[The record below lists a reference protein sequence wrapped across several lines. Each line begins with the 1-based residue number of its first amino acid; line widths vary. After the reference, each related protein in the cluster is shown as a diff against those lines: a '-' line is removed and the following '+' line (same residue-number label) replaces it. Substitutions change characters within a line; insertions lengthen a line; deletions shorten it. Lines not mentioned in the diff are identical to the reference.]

1 MYQNNGNP
9 YQQYQNQNCISPNQ
23 VAQATHSQ
31 LYAQQMTPE
40 QLQRTQV
47 LNFDDFK
54 ATARIEKI
62 SSKKPAA
69 VLAFLG
75 VFLILLGVF
84 FPTIESLSGEGI
96 DDGYQEYRED
106 GQNTAVT
113 STKKDEIKCVLQK
126 LNNENGTDEII
137 TVNYVF
143 LDKVLK
149 TYTKEYL
156 LKQSESVTET
166 PGELG
171 NYLVALE
178 PYLAKE
184 VTGFTMTLQQIT
196 NGSITTSKIDY
207 DTLDYNAIP
216 LEFQS
221 NYRFDVPFQ
230 STATMEEVKA
240 GLIALGYTCE

>member
-1 MYQNNGNP
+1 M
-9 YQQYQNQNCISPNQ
+9 NQNISPNQ
-23 VAQATHSQ
+23 VAQVTQ
-31 LYAQQMTPE
+31 RQQYAQVMTPE

-69 VLAFLG
+69 VLALLG

-84 FPTIESLSGEGI
+84 FPTIETLTGEGI
-96 DDGYQEYRED
+96 DDGYTEYRED
-106 GQNTAVT
+106 GRLIAD
-113 STKKDEIKCVLQK
+113 DEPEKEEISCVLK
-126 LNNENGTDEII
+126 VLNKENGCDEII
-137 TVNYVF
+137 TVKYTF
-143 LDKVLK
+143 IDKVLK

-156 LKQSESVTET
+156 LKQSEGVTET
-166 PGELG
+166 PAELA
-171 NYLVALE
+171 NYLIALE
-178 PYLAKE
+178 PYLAKN
-184 VTGFTMTLQQIT
+184 VTGFNMTLQQIS

-207 DTLDYNAIP
+207 DTLDYSSIP

-230 STATMEEVKA
+230 STATSQEVKA
-240 GLIALGYTCE
+240 GLKELGYVCE

>member
-1 MYQNNGNP
+1 MYQNNVNP
-9 YQQYQNQNCISPNQ
+9 YQNNISPSQ
-23 VAQATHSQ
+23 VAQVTHNE

-106 GQNTAVT
+106 GQ
-113 STKKDEIKCVLQK
+113 STTPAEVKKDVVKCVLQK
-126 LNNENGTDEII
+126 LNNDNGTDEII
-137 TVNYVF
+137 TVNYIF
-143 LDKVLK
+143 LDNVLK
-149 TYTKEYL
+149 NYTKEYM
-156 LKQSESVTET
+156 LKKSDTVSET
-166 PGELG
+166 PAELSG
-171 NYLVALE
+171 YLSALE
-178 PYLAKE
+178 PYLEKK
-184 VTGFTMTLQQIT
+184 VTGYTMTLQQIT
-196 NGSITTSKIDY
+196 NGSVTTSSIDY
-207 DTLDYNAIP
+207 DLLDYSAIP

-230 STATMEEVKA
+230 STAKKEEVVA
-240 GLIALGYTCE
+240 GLVALGYMCE